1 MMKRD
6 STGED
11 TSHNTDVESE
21 EHDPLCNISSHRTT
35 GMLCVRTCAAARDD
49 RVNTGTRPAPRELL
63 QRGGEWL
70 AAARSWI
77 QWRARNGNEVT
88 WSSNETLQMQVTV
101 ADIEHLAAT
110 VASLAMAPQPGE
122 TTLGEAMRAR
132 WTAEIELAQF
142 KVAHKKLLVDVA
154 ELCMRASDGFNGD
167 TKSPGEVDEIVN
179 QIGERVRE
187 EMKANGRT

>member
-1 MMKRD
+1 M
-6 STGED
+6 
-11 TSHNTDVESE
+11 
-21 EHDPLCNISSHRTT
+21 
-35 GMLCVRTCAAARDD
+35 
-49 RVNTGTRPAPRELL
+49 
-63 QRGGEWL
+63 
-70 AAARSWI
+70 
-77 QWRARNGNEVT
+77 T